1 MSARSPSSC
10 GYCRKIQFKNMAD
23 KGASS
28 AKKSQSVT
36 RYENFRIHSTL
47 AGLAKIEGQGLFPEA

>member
-1 MSARSPSSC
+1 
-10 GYCRKIQFKNMAD
+10 MAD

-47 AGLAKIEGQGLFPEA
+47 VGLAKIEGQGLFPEA